1 MEKIDKKGAIFLD
14 GEGWLSWKERMDGVD
29 GWRGNL
35 WMKRK
40 FVDGEEVDG

>member
-1 MEKIDKKGAIFLD
+1 MG
-14 GEGWLSWKERMDGVD
+14 GVD

-40 FVDGEEVDG
+40 FVDGEEVDGLRGFVLLNGTEGRLSGR